1 MIRVLICDDHTI
13 VREGLKEILAG
24 TQDIVGVGEASS
36 GEELLDKVEGG
47 DFDVVLLDIS
57 LPGANGLEV
66 LKRLQVSRPELP
78 VLFLTMYPETHY
90 AVRAMRAGAAGY
102 LTKGSATTQ
111 LIGAIR
117 KVASGGRYVSETL
130 AEQLA
135 LELLE
140 QRGRPAREALSDRE
154 YEVMQA
160 LARGSTVTEIGED
173 LHLSVKTI
181 STYRTRILNKLGLK
195 NNAEIVHYA
204 LREGIIQ

>member
-173 LHLSVKTI
+173 LKLSVKTI

>member
-13 VREGLKEILAG
+13 VREGLKEILSG
-24 TQDIVGVGEASS
+24 TDDIVGAGEACS
-36 GEELLDKVEGG
+36 GEEALQKIEGG
-47 DFDVVLLDIS
+47 GFDVVLLDIS
-57 LPGANGLEV
+57 LPGCNGLEV
-66 LKRLQVSRPELP
+66 LKQVRASRPQLP
-78 VLFLTMYPETHY
+78 VLFLTMHPESHY

-140 QRGRPAREALSDRE
+140 ERGRPAREALSDRE

-160 LARGSTVTEIGED
+160 LARGSTVTEIGEE

-181 STYRTRILNKLGLK
+181 STYRARVLDKLGLR
-195 NNAEIVHYA
+195 NNAEIVYYA
-204 LREGIIQ
+204 LKEGIIQ

>member
-36 GEELLDKVEGG
+36 GEELLDKVEEA

-78 VLFLTMYPETHY
+78 VLFLTMHPETHY